1 MCHGSAPTVVS
12 DDRRGRNLGLSRFR
26 PVQKV
31 GGSCVHGLGPPRF
44 NPSRANRA
52 TCAHQSPQTAD
63 LDRVPKYVPT
73 SANLRVPGD
82 TSEHLRARK
91 TGGSHLPGRLAMQ
104 KVEGSS
110 PFIRLQKPRKTGLFC
125 SSLAECPAYRSPPA
139 EPRTRRDSS
148 QRPHRGAAAVRQKV
162 DIRCRARHERG
173 LALRENQDPVAN
185 WIRSVIPARGTNST
199 NGSPEALLRIDST
212 NLHGSQPPVSRS

>member
-44 NPSRANRA
+44 NPSRANCA

-110 PFIRLQKPRKTGLFC
+110 PFIRFRETDCKWGEQEVRPRFHRPVRAPPTCAARSVAATLRSPRRPRKMPRYRARRHQSPSLRTPASSKPR
-125 SSLAECPAYRSPPA
+125 
-139 EPRTRRDSS
+139 
-148 QRPHRGAAAVRQKV
+148 
-162 DIRCRARHERG
+162 
-173 LALRENQDPVAN
+173 
-185 WIRSVIPARGTNST
+185 W
-199 NGSPEALLRIDST
+199 
-212 NLHGSQPPVSRS
+212 